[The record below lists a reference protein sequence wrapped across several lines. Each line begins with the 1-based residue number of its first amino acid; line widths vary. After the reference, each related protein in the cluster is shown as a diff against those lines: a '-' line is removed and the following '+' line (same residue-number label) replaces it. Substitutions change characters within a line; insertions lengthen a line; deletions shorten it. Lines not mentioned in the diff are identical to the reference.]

1 MPDMAFQLFGELV
14 DTAHN
19 LEMVP
24 ADDLFHGPLAGF
36 QIIHPDLQPA
46 YVGLD
51 LDHIGLELANVGLDL
66 DHVGL
71 QPVNVG
77 LQPANVGLQPAN
89 VGLQPANVD
98 LDLDHF
104 GIQLFDRRK
113 YSVVL
118 VHAAAPAIVI

>member
-1 MPDMAFQLFGELV
+1 MPDMAFYLLGEWV

-46 YVGLD
+46 YVDLD
-51 LDHIGLELANVGLDL
+51 LDHVGLELANVGLDL
-66 DHVGL
+66 DH
-71 QPVNVG
+71 
-77 LQPANVGLQPAN
+77 

-113 YSVVL
+113 YQVVL